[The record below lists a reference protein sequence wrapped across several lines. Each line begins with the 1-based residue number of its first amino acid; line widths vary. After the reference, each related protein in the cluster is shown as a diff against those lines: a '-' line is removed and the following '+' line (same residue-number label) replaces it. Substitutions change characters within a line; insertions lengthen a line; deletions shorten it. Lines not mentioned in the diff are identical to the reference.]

1 MKNINML
8 FAGPNRSVP
17 GKMVPSACLEY
28 GPEPQADGHTD
39 LDHSFSQ
46 SADIPLAHN

>member
-8 FAGPNRSVP
+8 FAGANRSVL
-17 GKMVPSACLEY
+17 GKMVPSVCLEY
-28 GPEPQADGHTD
+28 GPEPQADGHAD
-39 LDHSFSQ
+39 LEYSFSQ